1 MRVLKGKKIASLFT
15 GLVMTAS
22 MMTGCAHDTEPA
34 PAPAPA
40 PAPEKYIPD
49 PENVARAEQVKVKTA
64 DDHRDRVE
72 QRSRRE
78 VALSVVAGAAKIGMV
93 RDGDP
98 GVFGL
103 MVANIGAIGDKE
115 MQKALEK
122 AYKDAG
128 LSDKAIKYVLTTQE
142 IQKCSAA
149 LPGMNMFIGKN
160 AKGDPVTSMDSK
172 GVSYGPWAK
181 KLEQNPTLCSQFA
194 YNIVTLSVKGDGTI
208 SKTYIADDPAYKTYI
223 APDLVPKNH

>member
-22 MMTGCAHDTEPA
+22 MMTGCAHNTEPA

-40 PAPEKYIPD
+40 PKKYIPD
-49 PENVARAEQVKVKTA
+49 PEKVARAEQVKVETA
-64 DDHRDRVE
+64 DKHRDRE
-72 QRSRRE
+72 ERRLRQG
-78 VALSVVAGAAKIGMV
+78 VALKLVVDAAKIGIV

-103 MVANIGAIGDKE
+103 MAANIGAIDDKK
-115 MQKALEK
+115 MQEALKK

-160 AKGDPVTSMDSK
+160 AKGEPVTSMDSK
-172 GVSYGPWAK
+172 GASYGPWAK

-194 YNIVTLSVKGDGTI
+194 YNIATLSMKGDGTLL
-208 SKTYIADDPAYKTYI
+208 KTYIADDPAYKAYI